1 MKIRKSMVLQCKN
14 EKIEASGV
22 PRRRRRVHGRP
33 DWRKKWSRSA
43 QDEAKW
49 GSGCLG
55 RGAVRLPE
63 QPRSLR
69 PPPMALALC
78 FGLDSSRVTTKHC
91 SKLLLISQPGD
102 TLTSRGRLDVDRF
115 VF

>member
-1 MKIRKSMVLQCKN
+1 MVYVVKIRKLIVLRCKS

-55 RGAVRLPE
+55 RGLGGPGGGPKFETPGVQLVLAGFSRP
-63 QPRSLR
+63 QPR
-69 PPPMALALC
+69 A
-78 FGLDSSRVTTKHC
+78 F
-91 SKLLLISQPGD
+91 LINKETRKP
-102 TLTSRGRLDVDRF
+102 TPTAW
-115 VF
+115 